1 MNKTAGIRL
10 FCVLTVLICCVA
22 YGGGY
27 YFSIYQSEKNTDG
40 EVALKTEAS
49 EEEQADDTASQESAV
64 AAAVY
69 EFVLCEEDG
78 YIVIYY
84 ADKETVYADTDIQ
97 LEHLPDRLQLE
108 IKEGKLIYSE
118 RELYNFLESYSS

>member
-10 FCVLTVLICCVA
+10 FCVLAVLICCIA

-27 YFSIYQSEKNTDG
+27 YFSIYQSEKRM
-40 EVALKTEAS
+40 EQEAALKEEAS
-49 EEEQADDTASQESAV
+49 QKAQEDNAASQESAV
-64 AAAVY
+64 VAATY

-78 YIVIYY
+78 YIVVYY

-97 LEHLPDRLQLE
+97 LAQLPAQLQGE
-108 IKEGKLIYSE
+108 IKEGKFIYSE